1 MKCVHRRNLSTSNTL
16 QVRNLYIFKFMHLQ
30 KKYIKSKN
38 DKCLSTRQDIYLPR
52 EIQTMID
59 AIIE

>member
-1 MKCVHRRNLSTSNTL
+1 
-16 QVRNLYIFKFMHLQ
+16 MHLH

-38 DKCLSTRQDIYLPR
+38 DKCLSIIQDIYLPQ

-59 AIIE
+59 AIIEWNDLRCYSMKKSY

>member
-16 QVRNLYIFKFMHLQ
+16 QVRNLYIFKFMHLH

-38 DKCLSTRQDIYLPR
+38 DKCLSIIQDIYLPQ